1 MKKNYLF
8 LLSIFLFVFIQH
20 TATAQVG
27 IGTTVP
33 TAKLDVDG
41 DLRVRDLPTL
51 TESEVLTTDV
61 NGNIGK
67 FRTFLISDAGGEVA
81 STNVD
86 RVLTSAQTVN
96 DTNLNLSTTVTIP
109 ANKEAIIIIN
119 YSVPVGLASFT
130 QPEGYYGIRF
140 LKNGAELQQG
150 SRKYS
155 INNNSA
161 TRMVSVANVVIDKV
175 AATGVDQTITY
186 TLNGYLEQLD
196 AGTHTY
202 RFNMWSGLG
211 SNYNW
216 GYGSIS
222 KIVYL
227 K

>member
-1 MKKNYLF
+1 MLLF
-8 LLSIFLFVFIQH
+8 LLTTLLPNN
-20 TATAQVG
+20 ATAQVG

-51 TESEVLTTDV
+51 TESEVLTTDT

-67 FRTFLISDAGGEVA
+67 FKTFLISDAGGEVA
-81 STNVD
+81 SSNTDN
-86 RVLTSAQTVN
+86 VLTGAQTIN
-96 DTNLNLSTTVTIP
+96 NINLSLATTVTIP

-140 LKNGAELQQG
+140 LKNGTELQQG

-175 AATGVDQTITY
+175 AASGVDQTITY